1 MMKRFIV
8 LLITVFSSMFMIAEV
23 TIEMQQDGGVYKVP
37 CVVNGLRMKFIFDT
51 GAANVCIS
59 ETMANYMLENDYLKT
74 EDIIGTGQSSVADGR
89 IVNHVKIRIATL
101 EIGGLKLNNIE
112 AVVITG
118 QSAPLLLGQT
128 AIEKMGEIT
137 IVGNKLIIENQG
149 DCTDAN
155 IQHWTKL
162 ADSYY
167 NNCVYDEAIIYYS
180 KLYDCNLLTDYGI
193 YVLADCYYKMNQIY
207 KAINY
212 LKLLEQKHT
221 EGVELSIA
229 SYSGLAQMYSLL
241 GACYFDNNKY
251 ASISYNERAL
261 KYALKDNN
269 MELVAN
275 YYLRISLAYL
285 AIDDTNNAYTNADA
299 GFRTRLEYRYPIV
312 FDDYKKN
319 INNSSVDKIL
329 NQYRWEQDELLGDLI
344 FIMSL
349 VYYRHYGAYPD
360 SMMKLAARMGSSM
373 AAEVL

>member
-1 MMKRFIV
+1 
-8 LLITVFSSMFMIAEV
+8 MFMIARV
-23 TIEMQQDGGVYKVP
+23 TIEMEQDGGVYKVP
-37 CVVNGLRMKFIFDT
+37 CVVNGLRMKFVFDT

-59 ETMANYMLENDYLKT
+59 ETMANYMLENDYLNS

-137 IVGNKLIIENQG
+137 IVENKLIIENQG

-155 IQHWTKL
+155 IQYWTKL

-167 NNCVYDEAIIYYS
+167 NNCVYDEAIVYFS
-180 KLYDCNLLTDYGI
+180 KLYDCNMLTDYGI

-261 KYALKDNN
+261 EYALKDNN

-312 FDDYKKN
+312 FNDYKNN
-319 INNSSVDKIL
+319 INKSSVDKIL

-349 VYYRHYGAYPD
+349 VYFRHYGVYPD
-360 SMMKLAARMGSSM
+360 SMIKLAARMGSSM